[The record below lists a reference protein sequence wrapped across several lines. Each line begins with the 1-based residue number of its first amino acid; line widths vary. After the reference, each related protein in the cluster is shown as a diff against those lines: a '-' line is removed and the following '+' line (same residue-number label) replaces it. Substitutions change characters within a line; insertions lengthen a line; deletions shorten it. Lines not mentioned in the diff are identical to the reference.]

1 MNAIVTEARR
11 WIGTPYVHQ
20 GSLCGAGSD
29 CLGLIRG
36 IYRAT
41 LGAEPEAVPP
51 YAPDWADTAG
61 GEVLLKAAPRWLS
74 RLPDGPADPGNVL
87 MFRMRDRGTV
97 RHLGIFC
104 GHDRFIHAYSGHGVT
119 ESPLSTPWTRRIAAR
134 FAFPERI

>member
-11 WIGTPYVHQ
+11 WIGTPYAHQ
-20 GSLCGAGSD
+20 GSLCGAGTD

-51 YAPDWADTAG
+51 YASDWADTAD
-61 GEVLLKAAPRWLS
+61 GEVLLEAAPRWLI
-74 RLPDGPADPGNVL
+74 RLPDNAVTPGDVL

-97 RHLGIFC
+97 RHLGVFC
-104 GHDRFIHAYSGHGVT
+104 GNGRFIHAYSGHGVT
-119 ESPLSTPWTRRIAAR
+119 ESPLSTPWARRIAAC